1 MKRVV
6 LCRPEGPRNV
16 GTILRVAANFG
27 PTELTLVSP
36 QRPSLLVHPDFVQM
50 SHGADE
56 ARAAIRVAETLEEAL
71 ADCGHAVGFTARVR
85 GKRKRRDW
93 RVAAPEL
100 VALANDDTE
109 RLALV
114 FGNEVS
120 GLTEAEAGLCQELVH
135 LRTSREHTSLNL
147 AMCAGIVLSD
157 LFTDT
162 AVHQVERG
170 GSMLDGAGREFLKAA
185 LKEMF
190 VGRVART
197 PAAARDIEA
206 MIDRVFSRAPL
217 ENRDARAFHLI
228 LRALGSE
235 LEPTDLGLR
244 LHDKDGRRRKLL
256 ARHAKREPAPPPAP
270 EEPDP
275 EEPDRDD
282 SRADPGA

>member
-1 MKRVV
+1 MKRIV

-16 GTILRVAANFG
+16 GAILRVALNFG
-27 PTELTLVSP
+27 PTEITLVNP
-36 QRPSLLVHPDFVQM
+36 LRASLLVHPDFVQM
-50 SHGADE
+50 SHGAEAARDE
-56 ARAAIRVAETLEEAL
+56 IRVVDTLEEAL
-71 ADCGHAVGFTARVR
+71 ADCTWAVGFSARVR
-85 GKRKRRDW
+85 GKRRRRDW
-93 RVAAPEL
+93 RVLAPEL
-100 VALANDDTE
+100 APRANDDAE

-114 FGNEVS
+114 LGNEVT
-120 GLTEAEAGLCQELVH
+120 GLTEPEASLCQELVH

-147 AMCAGIVLSD
+147 AMCAGVALSD

-170 GSMLDGAGREFLKAA
+170 GSMLDGGGREFLKAG
-185 LKEMF
+185 LKQMF

-235 LEPTDLGLR
+235 LEPTDLGLH
-244 LHDKDGRRRKLL
+244 LHEKDGRRKKLL
-256 ARHAKREPAPPPAP
+256 ARHGEVSPGERT
-270 EEPDP
+270 PDAVG
-275 EEPDRDD
+275 EAPDRDESAED
-282 SRADPGA
+282 RDA